1 MKLSVSDEAKLKKA
15 HPDLV
20 KVVRRCAEITDM
32 PFQIGET
39 ARSVE
44 QQEKNI
50 AKGVSQTMHSRHIV
64 SKDGL
69 SRAVD
74 LLAAPGGKITWS
86 WPPYYKLAA
95 AMRKAAIDCKIDIEW
110 GAVWDTSLNA
120 LTANL
125 EHEQAAYVARQK
137 AKGRKAFADGPHFQL
152 PWAKYP

>member
-1 MKLSVSDEAKLKKA
+1 MKLTAADEAKLALA

-20 KVVRRCAEITDM
+20 KVVRRCAEITGM

-44 QQEKNI
+44 QQKKNI

-69 SRAVD
+69 ARAVD
-74 LLAAPGGKITWS
+74 LLAAPGGKVTWA

-95 AMRKAAIDCKIDIEW
+95 AMKLAAKDVGISIEW
-110 GAVWDTSLNA
+110 GGDWQTF
-120 LTANL
+120 
-125 EHEQAAYVARQK
+125 K
-137 AKGRKAFADGPHFQL
+137 DGPHFQL
-152 PWAKYP
+152 PWKQYP